1 MKTLNDFIKESIELL
16 NENISITQISEISDE
31 ILKEFNINKEEES
44 KKRDGYKTDLNYR
57 LVSDFLYKKYP
68 KLSVKDRK
76 SIIKELCKFSSIYS
90 SSIDFKEI
98 KPNDISLE
106 NVVLTICFT
115 FQTWMNNKSGWDK
128 RFNPNAELR
137 RNTFSD
143 ILDYYDGW
151 DDIYDNLELEDENE
165 IKEFNDFI
173 SDNFKEINIRVKNLL
188 NLS

>member
-44 KKRDGYKTDLNYR
+44 KKYNKTDLNYR

-76 SIIKELCKFSSIYS
+76 SIIEELCKFSSIYS
-90 SSIDFKEI
+90 PSIEFKEI
-98 KPNDISLE
+98 EPNDISLE

-115 FQTWMNNKSGWDK
+115 FQTWMNDKRGWDK

-137 RNTFSD
+137 KNTFSD

-151 DDIYDNLELEDENE
+151 DDIYDNLQLKNENE
-165 IKEFNDFI
+165 IKEFDDFI